1 MARFLRFEHVSFAYP
16 GMTNMLIDD
25 VDAHFGQ
32 GWTGIVGPN
41 GAGKTTFL
49 QLATGGLEPSK
60 GTIHH
65 LSSSRYAVQR
75 TDNPPEGWEEFMSA
89 TDASAF
95 DLKLRLGVH
104 DDWFSRWNTLSHGER
119 KRSQI
124 AVVLWS
130 NPEVLALDEPT
141 NHIDSGARLMLIDAL
156 QRFKGVGLLVS
167 HDRELLDALC
177 NQCLFINPPTAKMR
191 PGGVTAGMEQ
201 DRTEQISARARDNNA
216 KDAARR
222 LKKAAQDKLEQAEHT
237 AAVNKST
244 KHIKPNKNDH
254 DGRAKRQLAKMT
266 GKDSWAVTQSAS
278 LAKKASAVEA
288 SRASISIRK
297 EYEMGFWLEGST
309 CSMRNTVLSV
319 SGGEL
324 PLGDGRKLVYP
335 DLYVS
340 PTDRIALTGSN
351 GLGKST
357 LLKTLLQN
365 VNVSPDRLI
374 SIPQEITA
382 DEAKS
387 ILEEARSLPKE
398 RLGLVMTSVSRLGS
412 RPGRLLE
419 SEQPSPGEIRKLLL
433 AMGVTRGPHLIV
445 MDEPTNHM
453 DLPSIECL
461 EDALVQCP
469 CAMLLVSHDQ
479 RFLEKLTDYTWKL
492 ELQED
497 GLTVKLVIGRRDI
510 VPTWDFGKG
519 EESII

>member
-16 GMTNMLIDD
+16 GMTNMLIADM
-25 VDAHFGQ
+25 DAHFAQ

-65 LSSSRYAVQR
+65 LSTGVYAVQR
-75 TDNPPEGWEEFMSA
+75 TDNPPEGWEDFVAA
-89 TDASAF
+89 TDGAAC
-95 DLKLRLGVH
+95 DLKVRLGVRN
-104 DDWFSRWNTLSHGER
+104 DWFSRWETLSHGER

-130 NPEVLALDEPT
+130 DPEVLALDEPT
-141 NHIDSGARLMLIDAL
+141 NHIDANARLMLIDAL
-156 QRFKGVGLLVS
+156 RRFKGVGLLVS
-167 HDRELLDALC
+167 HDRELIDSLC
-177 NQCLFINPPTAKMR
+177 SQCLFINPPIAKMR
-191 PGGVTAGMEQ
+191 PGGVTEGMKQ
-201 DRTEQISARARDNNA
+201 DRKEQEAARAQDNNA
-216 KDAARR
+216 KEAAKR
-222 LKKAAQDKLEQAEHT
+222 LMKAAQTKLEQAEHT
-237 AAVNKST
+237 AAVNKSA
-244 KHIKPNKNDH
+244 KHVKPSKKDH
-254 DGRAKRQLAKMT
+254 DGKAKRNLAKMT
-266 GKDSWAVTQSAS
+266 GKDSWAVTQSS
-278 LAKKASAVEA
+278 NLSKKAREVEA
-288 SRASISIRK
+288 SRAGISIRK
-297 EYEMGFWLEGST
+297 EYDMGFWLEGST

-319 SGGEL
+319 PAGEL

-340 PTDRIALTGSN
+340 PTDRIALTGAN

-357 LLKTLLQN
+357 LLRALLKH
-365 VNVSPDRLI
+365 VNVTPERLI

-382 DEAKS
+382 DEAKG
-387 ILEEARSLPKE
+387 ILEEVRSLPKE

-433 AMGVTRGPHLIV
+433 SLGVTRGPHLIV

-461 EDALVQCP
+461 EDALLQCP
-469 CAMLLVSHDQ
+469 CALLLVSHDMK
-479 RFLEKLTDYTWKL
+479 FLEKLTDYTWRL
-492 ELQED
+492 ELEGDKVVRLQ
-497 GLTVKLVIGRRDI
+497 VGRREAM
-510 VPTWDFGKG
+510 PAEWNP
-519 EESII
+519 EEEFNF